1 MKPFIGITTGRGESS
16 QGYPQLRVA
25 EAYVQAI
32 ANAGGLPVLLP
43 LGLDEP
49 LLAKLLGRLDGLL
62 LTGGGDI
69 HPRHYGSTAETGA
82 TRVDEDRDRVEF
94 ALLRHALR
102 NNLPFL
108 GVCRGLQVVNVAL
121 GGSLYVDLATERPQG
136 IEHRYYPDWP
146 REHRAHTVRITPGS
160 LLARTLEVT
169 EVQVNSLH
177 HQGVRELAPGLV
189 ASAVAP
195 DGLIEGLEVPQ
206 SRFGLAVQ
214 WHPENLQDEAVM
226 RALFEGLVQAAAEA
240 G

>member
-1 MKPFIGITTGRGESS
+1 MKPLIGITTGREESS
-16 QGYPQLRVA
+16 QGYPQLKAA
-25 EAYVQAI
+25 EAYVQTI
-32 ANAGGLPVLLP
+32 ANAGGLPVLIP

-49 LLAKLLGRLDGLL
+49 LLAELTGRLDGLL

-69 HPRHYGSTAETGA
+69 HPRHYGGSSEIEVM
-82 TRVDEDRDRVEF
+82 RVDEDRDRVEF

-102 NNLPFL
+102 DDLPFL

-121 GGSLYVDLATERPQG
+121 GGSLYVDLATERPEG

-146 REHRAHTVRITPGS
+146 REHRAHTVNITPGS
-160 LLARTLEVT
+160 LLARMLGASQI
-169 EVQVNSLH
+169 QVNSLH

-214 WHPENLQDEAVM
+214 WHPENLQDDPVM
-226 RALFEGLVQAAAEA
+226 RALFAGLVQAA
-240 G
+240 GGR